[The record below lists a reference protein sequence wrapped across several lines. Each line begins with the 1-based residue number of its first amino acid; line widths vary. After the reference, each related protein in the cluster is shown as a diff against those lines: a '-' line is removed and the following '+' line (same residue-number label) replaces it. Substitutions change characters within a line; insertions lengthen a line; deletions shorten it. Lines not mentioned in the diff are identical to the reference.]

1 MIFIGVVSHSK
12 VFICGPYVFVVQ
24 KPQTRNFRDYL
35 SHSQASSIFLEKTTP
50 SEIIFII
57 KEFKN
62 DKSSDISIILIKLC
76 SPIISPVLCSIFNK
90 CMESGEFPLILKVG
104 RISPIYK
111 KDAKNNIKNY
121 RPIST
126 LPVFE
131 KIFEKILYSRIY
143 DYVTSKNII
152 SETQFG
158 FRKLHSTSHAI
169 HHSVNSIKKS
179 HSNSKHVI
187 GVFIDL
193 SKAFNT
199 IDHKTL
205 LCKLYNYGIRGIP
218 HDLIKSYLSN
228 RKQYVKIGTQE
239 SNKLVVKYGVPQGC
253 VLGPLL
259 FLLYINDLKNAIS
272 SKENYEI
279 ILYADDTNI
288 FIACESLELARTAAN
303 EILSEINTYMACNL
317 LHINLDKSCFMYFP
331 PNTKFLTIE
340 QSSKIS
346 NKRLASQNP

>member
-1 MIFIGVVSHSK
+1 MIKHSS
-12 VFICGPYVFVVQ
+12 
-24 KPQTRNFRDYL
+24 L
-35 SHSQASSIFLEKTTP
+35 
-50 SEIIFII
+50 
-57 KEFKN
+57 
-62 DKSSDISIILIKLC
+62 
-76 SPIISPVLCSIFNK
+76 IISPVLCSIFNK
-90 CMESGEFPLILKVG
+90 CIESGEFPLILKVG

-111 KDAKNNIKNY
+111 KDAKDNIKNY

-126 LPVFE
+126 LPVFG

-152 SETQFG
+152 SETKFG
-158 FRKLHSTSHAI
+158 FRKLHFTSHAI
-169 HHSVNSIKKS
+169 YHSVNFIKKS

-193 SKAFNT
+193 SKAFDT

-218 HDLIKSYLSN
+218 HDLNKSYLSN

-239 SNKLVVKYGVPQGC
+239 SNKLVVKYGVPKGS

-303 EILSEINTYMACNL
+303 KILSEINTYMACNL

-331 PNTKFLTIE
+331 PNRKFLTIE

-346 NKRLASQNP
+346 NKKTVKSKSIK